1 MNIYMQYEHL
11 YIYSSLPCL
20 MRHKSK
26 IISNGTL
33 CLNLNSS
40 KEGMVSTRGPKF
52 KFCDGEKVLCYEP
65 DPTKAKVL
73 YDSKVLDVIVNKDQ
87 RGRKAV
93 EYLIHFQG
101 WNSSWDRCVTEEYVL
116 KDTEEN
122 RQLQRDL
129 AQKAQLQLGAY
140 LYRRERKK
148 RSHKLSERLNE
159 TENQEP
165 RRRARSGGSR
175 ATSATTGSSEDGSSG
190 QHADYDTE
198 EVITEED
205 TESSSDY
212 VGETSD
218 DEDSGGGSQSGASV
232 KPGIDLDIG
241 TTLRRILDQDYD
253 LITNKNKLAVL
264 PAQPTIANILES
276 WVQHFTT
283 TQLTNIPEKPQRNKT
298 NNTIEKTINEINICR
313 EVADGLR
320 IYFDFTLHD
329 LLLYRQEQ
337 EQYCNLKSSFLYT
350 EHPTLVK
357 EEPIENS
364 EVLVKE
370 EYEDTEYAHLPP
382 FQEHDQEIDTSKV
395 VANSKRRLRSYRVSS
410 IDENKQLRSYE
421 EIKQD
426 TGNLSSIASTSSRC
440 SSPRGVTLRIPPVT
454 SAQVNALLQQSN
466 KWRLM
471 PESAKPEGPPNPS
484 TYYGAIHL
492 TRLFVKL
499 PDLLQLTDIPHKKL
513 KVLLKYLDMFLSH
526 LEMHRE
532 WFGEQFY
539 MQVESQL
546 MSQTSNS

>member
-1 MNIYMQYEHL
+1 M
-11 YIYSSLPCL
+11 
-20 MRHKSK
+20 
-26 IISNGTL
+26 
-33 CLNLNSS
+33 
-40 KEGMVSTRGPKF
+40 
-52 KFCDGEKVLCYEP
+52 CYEP

-148 RSHKLSERLNE
+148 RSHKMSERLTE
-159 TENQEP
+159 TEHQEP

-198 EVITEED
+198 EVNTEED

-212 VGETSD
+212 MGETSD

-232 KPGIDLDIG
+232 KPGVDLDIG
-241 TTLRRILDQDYD
+241 STLKRILEQDYD
-253 LITNKNKLAVL
+253 LITNKNKLVVL
-264 PAQPTIANILES
+264 PAQPTVINILES

-298 NNTIEKTINEINICR
+298 NNTVEKTLNEVNLCR

-320 IYFDFTLHD
+320 VYFDFTLPHI
-329 LLLYRQEQ
+329 LLYRQES
-337 EQYCNLKSSFLYT
+337 EQYSSLKSSLLSNEQT
-350 EHPTLVK
+350 TAAPK
-357 EEPIENS
+357 EDSIENLEIS
-364 EVLVKE
+364 AKDEF
-370 EYEDTEYAHLPP
+370 EDTEYAHLPP
-382 FQEHDQEIDTSKV
+382 FQEHELEVDKPSN
-395 VANSKRRLRSYRVSS
+395 NSKRRLRSCRVSS
-410 IDENKQLRSYE
+410 VDESRQLRSYDE
-421 EIKQD
+421 VKQD
-426 TGNLSSIASTSSRC
+426 GGNL
-440 SSPRGVTLRIPPVT
+440 SSPRGVTLRMPPVVT
-454 SAQVNALLQQSN
+454 SAQVNSLLQQSN

-471 PESAKPEGPPNPS
+471 PQVPRQIEIPSPS

-499 PDLLQLTDIPHKKL
+499 PELLQSADISSKKL
-513 KVLLKYLDMFLSH
+513 KVLLKYLDMFLSY

-539 MQVESQL
+539 MQVENRTIL
-546 MSQTSNS
+546 QTSNV

>member
-1 MNIYMQYEHL
+1 
-11 YIYSSLPCL
+11 
-20 MRHKSK
+20 
-26 IISNGTL
+26 
-33 CLNLNSS
+33 
-40 KEGMVSTRGPKF
+40 MVSTRGPKF

-129 AQKAQLQLGAY
+129 AQKAQLHLGAY

-159 TENQEP
+159 NENREP

-232 KPGIDLDIG
+232 KPGIDLYIG
-241 TTLRRILDQDYD
+241 TVLRRILDQDYD

-264 PAQPTIANILES
+264 PSQPTVASILES

-298 NNTIEKTINEINICR
+298 NNTIEKTVNEINICR
-313 EVADGLR
+313 EIADGLR

-329 LLLYRQEQ
+329 LLLYRQER
-337 EQYCNLKSSFLYT
+337 EQYYNLKSSFLYT
-350 EHPTLVK
+350 EHSTLVK
-357 EEPIENS
+357 EEPVENS

-382 FQEHDQEIDTSKV
+382 FQEHDQEIDNASKTFT
-395 VANSKRRLRSYRVSS
+395 NSKRRLRSCRVSS
-410 IDENKQLRSYE
+410 IDENRQLRSYE

-426 TGNLSSIASTSSRC
+426 TGNLSS
-440 SSPRGVTLRIPPVT
+440 PRGVTLRIPVVT

-471 PESAKPEGPPNPS
+471 PESTKSEDLRSPS

-499 PDLLQLTDIPHKKL
+499 PDLLQSADIPNKKL
-513 KVLLKYLDMFLSH
+513 KILLKYLDMFLSY
-526 LEMHRE
+526 LEMHIE

-539 MQVESQL
+539 MQVENQLLSQA
-546 MSQTSNS
+546 SNS

>member
-1 MNIYMQYEHL
+1 
-11 YIYSSLPCL
+11 
-20 MRHKSK
+20 
-26 IISNGTL
+26 
-33 CLNLNSS
+33 
-40 KEGMVSTRGPKF
+40 MVSTRGPKF
-52 KFCDGEKVLCYEP
+52 KFSDGEKVLCYEP

-148 RSHKLSERLNE
+148 RSHKLSDRLNE

-198 EVITEED
+198 EIITEED

-212 VGETSD
+212 VGETSGDDD
-218 DEDSGGGSQSGASV
+218 DEDSGGGSQSGASPV
-232 KPGIDLDIG
+232 KPPAGIDLDIG

-253 LITNKNKLAVL
+253 LITRKNKLAVL
-264 PAQPTIANILES
+264 PAQPTVANILES

-283 TQLTNIPEKPQRNKT
+283 TQLTNIPSEKPPQRNKA
-298 NNTIEKTINEINICR
+298 NNTIEKTINDINICR

-337 EQYCNLKSSFLYT
+337 EQYSNLKSSFLSLSLYT
-350 EHPTLVK
+350 EHPTLVMK
-357 EEPIENS
+357 EEPTENS
-364 EVLVKE
+364 EISIKE
-370 EYEDTEYAHLPP
+370 EYEDNEYAHLPP
-382 FQEHDQEIDTSKV
+382 FQEHDQQQQQQQQVDRASKT
-395 VANSKRRLRSYRVSS
+395 VANFRRRLRSCRVNS
-410 IDENKQLRSYE
+410 IDENRQLLRGTYE

-426 TGNLSSIASTSSRC
+426 AGNL
-440 SSPRGVTLRIPPVT
+440 SSPRGVTLRIPPLVVT

-471 PESAKPEGPPNPS
+471 PEASKTTLGFPNPS

-499 PDLLQLTDIPHKKL
+499 PELLQLTDIPHKKL
-513 KVLLKYLDMFLSH
+513 KMLLKYLDMFLSY
-526 LEMHRE
+526 LEMHRG

-539 MQVESQL
+539 MQAENQQLISQ
-546 MSQTSNS
+546 SSTT

>member
-1 MNIYMQYEHL
+1 
-11 YIYSSLPCL
+11 
-20 MRHKSK
+20 
-26 IISNGTL
+26 
-33 CLNLNSS
+33 
-40 KEGMVSTRGPKF
+40 MVSTRGPKF
-52 KFCDGEKVLCYEP
+52 KFSDGEKVLCYEP

-129 AQKAQLQLGAY
+129 AQKAQLHIGAY
-140 LYRRERKK
+140 LYRRDRKK
-148 RSHKLSERLNE
+148 RSHKMSERL
-159 TENQEP
+159 TEAEHQEP

-198 EVITEED
+198 EVNTEED

-212 VGETSD
+212 MGETSD
-218 DEDSGGGSQSGASV
+218 DEDSGGGSQSGASI
-232 KPGIDLDIG
+232 KPGVDLDIG
-241 TTLRRILDQDYD
+241 STLKRILEQDYD
-253 LITNKNKLAVL
+253 LITNKNKLVVL
-264 PAQPTIANILES
+264 PAQPTVINILES
-276 WVQHFTT
+276 WVQHFTM

-298 NNTIEKTINEINICR
+298 NNTIEKTVNEVNISR

-320 IYFDFTLHD
+320 IYFDFTLPH
-329 LLLYRQEQ
+329 LLLYRQEK
-337 EQYCNLKSSFLYT
+337 EQYDSLKSSLT
-350 EHPTLVK
+350 NNEQTTIVPK
-357 EEPIENS
+357 EDLLENLEISTKDDIE
-364 EVLVKE
+364 
-370 EYEDTEYAHLPP
+370 DAEYAHLPP
-382 FQEHDQEIDTSKV
+382 FQEDLEMDNSCKPSS
-395 VANSKRRLRSYRVSS
+395 NSKRRLRSCRVNSA
-410 IDENKQLRSYE
+410 DESRQLRSYDE
-421 EIKQD
+421 GKQD
-426 TGNLSSIASTSSRC
+426 GGNLSSIASTSSRC
-440 SSPRGVTLRIPPVT
+440 SSPRGVTLRMPPVVT
-454 SAQVNALLQQSN
+454 SAQVNSLLQQSN

-471 PESAKPEGPPNPS
+471 PQALKQSDIPSPS

-499 PDLLQLTDIPHKKL
+499 PELLQSADISSKKL
-513 KVLLKYLDMFLSH
+513 KVLLKYLDMFLSY

-539 MQVESQL
+539 MQIENRTI
-546 MSQTSNS
+546 SQTSNV

>member
-1 MNIYMQYEHL
+1 
-11 YIYSSLPCL
+11 
-20 MRHKSK
+20 
-26 IISNGTL
+26 
-33 CLNLNSS
+33 
-40 KEGMVSTRGPKF
+40 MVSTRGPKF
-52 KFCDGEKVLCYEP
+52 KFSDGEKVLCYEP

-148 RSHKLSERLNE
+148 RSHKMSERLTE
-159 TENQEP
+159 TEHQEP

-198 EVITEED
+198 EINTEED

-212 VGETSD
+212 MGETSD
-218 DEDSGGGSQSGASV
+218 DEDSGGGSQSGASI
-232 KPGIDLDIG
+232 KPGIDLEIG
-241 TTLRRILDQDYD
+241 STLKRILEQDYD
-253 LITNKNKLAVL
+253 VITNKNKLVVL
-264 PAQPTIANILES
+264 PAQPTVINILES

-283 TQLTNIPEKPQRNKT
+283 TQLTNIPEKPQRNKA
-298 NNTIEKTINEINICR
+298 NNTIEKTVNEVNICR

-320 IYFDFTLHD
+320 IYFDFTLSH
-329 LLLYRQEQ
+329 LLLYRQEG
-337 EQYCNLKSSFLYT
+337 EQYCSLKS
-350 EHPTLVK
+350 TLLINEQATISPK
-357 EEPIENS
+357 EETIENLEIS
-364 EVLVKE
+364 AKE
-370 EYEDTEYAHLPP
+370 EFEETEYAHLPP
-382 FQEHDQEIDTSKV
+382 FQEHDSEMDNTSKPSN
-395 VANSKRRLRSYRVSS
+395 NSKRRLRSCRVSS
-410 IDENKQLRSYE
+410 IDESRQLRSYDE
-421 EIKQD
+421 GKQD
-426 TGNLSSIASTSSRC
+426 GGNLSSIASTSSRC
-440 SSPRGVTLRIPPVT
+440 SSPRGVTLRMPPVVT
-454 SAQVNALLQQSN
+454 SIQVNSLLQQSN

-471 PESAKPEGPPNPS
+471 PQVPRQSEIPS
-484 TYYGAIHL
+484 PSSYYGAIHL

-499 PDLLQLTDIPHKKL
+499 PELLQSADISSKKL
-513 KVLLKYLDMFLSH
+513 KVLLKYLDMFLSY

-539 MQVESQL
+539 MQTEN
-546 MSQTSNS
+546 QTILQTNNV

>member
-1 MNIYMQYEHL
+1 M
-11 YIYSSLPCL
+11 
-20 MRHKSK
+20 
-26 IISNGTL
+26 
-33 CLNLNSS
+33 
-40 KEGMVSTRGPKF
+40 
-52 KFCDGEKVLCYEP
+52 
-65 DPTKAKVL
+65 L

-148 RSHKLSERLNE
+148 RSHKMSERLTE
-159 TENQEP
+159 TEHQEP

-198 EVITEED
+198 EVNTEED

-212 VGETSD
+212 MGETSD

-232 KPGIDLDIG
+232 KPGVDLDIG
-241 TTLRRILDQDYD
+241 STLKRILEQDYD
-253 LITNKNKLAVL
+253 LITNKNKLVVL
-264 PAQPTIANILES
+264 PAQPTVINILES

-298 NNTIEKTINEINICR
+298 NNTVEKTLNEVNLCR

-320 IYFDFTLHD
+320 VYFDFTLPHI
-329 LLLYRQEQ
+329 LLYRQES
-337 EQYCNLKSSFLYT
+337 EQYSSLKSSLLSNEQT
-350 EHPTLVK
+350 TAAPK
-357 EEPIENS
+357 EDSIENLEIS
-364 EVLVKE
+364 AKDEF
-370 EYEDTEYAHLPP
+370 EDTEYAHLPP
-382 FQEHDQEIDTSKV
+382 FQEHELEVDKPSN
-395 VANSKRRLRSYRVSS
+395 NSKRRLRSCRVSS
-410 IDENKQLRSYE
+410 VDESRQLRSYDE
-421 EIKQD
+421 VKQD
-426 TGNLSSIASTSSRC
+426 GGNLSSSIASTSSRC
-440 SSPRGVTLRIPPVT
+440 SSPRGVTLRMPPVVT
-454 SAQVNALLQQSN
+454 SAQVNSLLQQSN

-471 PESAKPEGPPNPS
+471 PQVPRQIEIPSPS

-499 PDLLQLTDIPHKKL
+499 PELLQSADISSKKL
-513 KVLLKYLDMFLSH
+513 KVLLKYLDMFLSY

-539 MQVESQL
+539 MQVENRTIL
-546 MSQTSNS
+546 QTSNV

>member
-1 MNIYMQYEHL
+1 
-11 YIYSSLPCL
+11 
-20 MRHKSK
+20 
-26 IISNGTL
+26 
-33 CLNLNSS
+33 
-40 KEGMVSTRGPKF
+40 MVSTRGPKF
-52 KFCDGEKVLCYEP
+52 KFSDGEKVLCYEP

-148 RSHKLSERLNE
+148 RSHKMSERLTE
-159 TENQEP
+159 TEHQEP

-198 EVITEED
+198 EVNTEED

-212 VGETSD
+212 MGETSD
-218 DEDSGGGSQSGASV
+218 DDDSGGGSQSGASV
-232 KPGIDLDIG
+232 KPGVDLDIG
-241 TTLRRILDQDYD
+241 STLKRILEQDYD
-253 LITNKNKLAVL
+253 LITNKNKLVVL
-264 PAQPTIANILES
+264 PAQPTVINILES

-283 TQLTNIPEKPQRNKT
+283 TQLTNIPEKPQRNKA
-298 NNTIEKTINEINICR
+298 NHTIEKTLNEVNICR

-320 IYFDFTLHD
+320 IYFDFTLPH
-329 LLLYRQEQ
+329 LLLYRQEK
-337 EQYCNLKSSFLYT
+337 EQYCSLKS
-350 EHPTLVK
+350 TLLNNEQTTIIPK
-357 EEPIENS
+357 EESIENLEIS
-364 EVLVKE
+364 TKE
-370 EYEDTEYAHLPP
+370 EFEEAEYAHLPP
-382 FQEHDQEIDTSKV
+382 FPQEHDSEMDNVSKPLN
-395 VANSKRRLRSYRVSS
+395 NSKRRLRSCRVSS
-410 IDENKQLRSYE
+410 VDESRQLRSFDE
-421 EIKQD
+421 GKQD
-426 TGNLSSIASTSSRC
+426 GGNL
-440 SSPRGVTLRIPPVT
+440 SSPRGVTLRMPPVVT
-454 SAQVNALLQQSN
+454 SAQVNSLLQQSN
-466 KWRLM
+466 KWRLL
-471 PESAKPEGPPNPS
+471 PQISRQSEIPNPS
-484 TYYGAIHL
+484 TYYGVIHL

-499 PDLLQLTDIPHKKL
+499 PELLQSADLSSKKL
-513 KVLLKYLDMFLSH
+513 KVLLKYLDMFLSY

-539 MQVESQL
+539 MQMENRI
-546 MSQTSNS
+546 SQTSNV

>member
-1 MNIYMQYEHL
+1 
-11 YIYSSLPCL
+11 
-20 MRHKSK
+20 
-26 IISNGTL
+26 
-33 CLNLNSS
+33 
-40 KEGMVSTRGPKF
+40 MVSTRGPKF

-87 RGRKAV
+87 KGRKAV

-159 TENQEP
+159 NENQEP

-241 TTLRRILDQDYD
+241 TMLRRILDQDYE

-264 PAQPTIANILES
+264 PAQPTVASILES
-276 WVQHFTT
+276 WVHHFTT

-329 LLLYRQEQ
+329 LLLYRQER
-337 EQYCNLKSSFLYT
+337 EQYCNLKSFLYT
-350 EHPTLVK
+350 EQSTLVK
-357 EEPIENS
+357 EEPVENS

-382 FQEHDQEIDTSKV
+382 FQEHDQDVDNASKTLT
-395 VANSKRRLRSYRVSS
+395 NSKRRLRSCRVSS
-410 IDENKQLRSYE
+410 IDENRQLRSYE

-426 TGNLSSIASTSSRC
+426 TGNLSS
-440 SSPRGVTLRIPPVT
+440 PRGVTLRIPVVT
-454 SAQVNALLQQSN
+454 SARVSALLQQSN

-471 PESAKPEGPPNPS
+471 PESSKSEGLPSPS

-499 PDLLQLTDIPHKKL
+499 PDLLQSADIPNKKL
-513 KVLLKYLDMFLSH
+513 KVLLKYLDMFLSY

-539 MQVESQL
+539 MQVENQL
-546 MSQTSNS
+546 ISQTNNS

>member
-1 MNIYMQYEHL
+1 M
-11 YIYSSLPCL
+11 
-20 MRHKSK
+20 
-26 IISNGTL
+26 
-33 CLNLNSS
+33 
-40 KEGMVSTRGPKF
+40 
-52 KFCDGEKVLCYEP
+52 CYEP

-148 RSHKLSERLNE
+148 RSHKMSERLTE
-159 TENQEP
+159 TEHQEP

-198 EVITEED
+198 EVNTEED

-212 VGETSD
+212 MGETSD

-232 KPGIDLDIG
+232 KPGVDLDIG
-241 TTLRRILDQDYD
+241 STLKRILEQDYD
-253 LITNKNKLAVL
+253 LITNKNKLVVL
-264 PAQPTIANILES
+264 PAQPTVINILES

-298 NNTIEKTINEINICR
+298 NNTVEKTLNEVNLCR

-320 IYFDFTLHD
+320 VYFDFTLPHI
-329 LLLYRQEQ
+329 LLYRQES
-337 EQYCNLKSSFLYT
+337 EQYSSLKSSLLSNEQT
-350 EHPTLVK
+350 TAAPK
-357 EEPIENS
+357 EDSIENLEIS
-364 EVLVKE
+364 AKDEF
-370 EYEDTEYAHLPP
+370 EDTEYAHLPP
-382 FQEHDQEIDTSKV
+382 FQEHELEVDKPSN
-395 VANSKRRLRSYRVSS
+395 NSKRRLRSCRVSS
-410 IDENKQLRSYE
+410 VDESRQLRSYDE
-421 EIKQD
+421 VKQD
-426 TGNLSSIASTSSRC
+426 GGNLSSSIASTSSRC
-440 SSPRGVTLRIPPVT
+440 SSPRGVTLRMPPVVT
-454 SAQVNALLQQSN
+454 SAQVNSLLQQSN

-471 PESAKPEGPPNPS
+471 PQVPRQIEIPSPS

-499 PDLLQLTDIPHKKL
+499 PELLQSADISSKKL
-513 KVLLKYLDMFLSH
+513 KVLLKYLDMFLSY

-539 MQVESQL
+539 MQVENRTIL
-546 MSQTSNS
+546 QTSNV

>member
-1 MNIYMQYEHL
+1 
-11 YIYSSLPCL
+11 
-20 MRHKSK
+20 
-26 IISNGTL
+26 
-33 CLNLNSS
+33 
-40 KEGMVSTRGPKF
+40 MVSTRGPKF
-52 KFCDGEKVLCYEP
+52 KFSDGEKVLCYEP

-148 RSHKLSERLNE
+148 RSHKMSERLTE
-159 TENQEP
+159 TEHQEP

-198 EVITEED
+198 EVNTEED

-212 VGETSD
+212 MGETSD
-218 DEDSGGGSQSGASV
+218 DEDSGGGSQSGASM
-232 KPGIDLDIG
+232 KPGVDLDIG
-241 TTLRRILDQDYD
+241 STLKRILEQDYD
-253 LITNKNKLAVL
+253 LITNKNKLVVL
-264 PAQPTIANILES
+264 PAQPTVINILES
-276 WVQHFTT
+276 WVHHFTMS
-283 TQLTNIPEKPQRNKT
+283 QLTNIPEKPQRNKT
-298 NNTIEKTINEINICR
+298 NNTVEKTVNEVNICR

-320 IYFDFTLHD
+320 IYFDFTLPH
-329 LLLYRQEQ
+329 LLLYRQEK
-337 EQYCNLKSSFLYT
+337 EQYCSLKFSLLPSNEQT
-350 EHPTLVK
+350 TVIPK
-357 EEPIENS
+357 EELIENLEIS
-364 EVLVKE
+364 TKE
-370 EYEDTEYAHLPP
+370 EFEDTEYAHLPP
-382 FQEHDQEIDTSKV
+382 FQEHDSEMDNAFKPSG
-395 VANSKRRLRSYRVSS
+395 NSKRRLRSYRVSS
-410 IDENKQLRSYE
+410 VDESRQLRSYDE
-421 EIKQD
+421 GKQD
-426 TGNLSSIASTSSRC
+426 GGNLSSIASTSSRC
-440 SSPRGVTLRIPPVT
+440 SSPRGVTLRMPPVVT
-454 SAQVNALLQQSN
+454 SAQVNNLLQQSN

-471 PESAKPEGPPNPS
+471 PQVPKQNEIPS
-484 TYYGAIHL
+484 PSFYYGAIHL

-499 PDLLQLTDIPHKKL
+499 PELLQSADISSKRL
-513 KVLLKYLDMFLSH
+513 KVLLKYLDMFLSY

-539 MQVESQL
+539 MQMENRTI
-546 MSQTSNS
+546 SQTSNV

>member
-1 MNIYMQYEHL
+1 
-11 YIYSSLPCL
+11 
-20 MRHKSK
+20 
-26 IISNGTL
+26 
-33 CLNLNSS
+33 
-40 KEGMVSTRGPKF
+40 MVSTRGPKF
-52 KFCDGEKVLCYEP
+52 KFSDGEKVLCYEP

-148 RSHKLSERLNE
+148 RSHKMSERLTE
-159 TENQEP
+159 TEHQEP

-198 EVITEED
+198 EVNTEED

-212 VGETSD
+212 MGETSD

-232 KPGIDLDIG
+232 KPGVDLDIG
-241 TTLRRILDQDYD
+241 STLKRILEQDYD
-253 LITNKNKLAVL
+253 LITNKNKLVVL
-264 PAQPTIANILES
+264 PAQPTVINILES

-298 NNTIEKTINEINICR
+298 NNTVEKTLNEVNLCR

-320 IYFDFTLHD
+320 VYFDFTLPHI
-329 LLLYRQEQ
+329 LLYRQES
-337 EQYCNLKSSFLYT
+337 EQYSSLKSSLLSNEQT
-350 EHPTLVK
+350 TAAPK
-357 EEPIENS
+357 EDSIENLEIS
-364 EVLVKE
+364 AKDEF
-370 EYEDTEYAHLPP
+370 EDTEYAHLPP
-382 FQEHDQEIDTSKV
+382 FQEHELEVDKPSN
-395 VANSKRRLRSYRVSS
+395 NSKRRLRSCRVSS
-410 IDENKQLRSYE
+410 VDESRQLRSYDE
-421 EIKQD
+421 VKQD
-426 TGNLSSIASTSSRC
+426 GGNLSSSIASTSSRC
-440 SSPRGVTLRIPPVT
+440 SSPRGVTLRMPPVVT
-454 SAQVNALLQQSN
+454 SAQVNSLLQQSN

-471 PESAKPEGPPNPS
+471 PQVPRQIEIPSPS

-499 PDLLQLTDIPHKKL
+499 PELLQSADISSKKL
-513 KVLLKYLDMFLSH
+513 KVLLKYLDMFLSY

-539 MQVESQL
+539 MQVENRTIL
-546 MSQTSNS
+546 QTSNV

>member
-1 MNIYMQYEHL
+1 
-11 YIYSSLPCL
+11 
-20 MRHKSK
+20 
-26 IISNGTL
+26 
-33 CLNLNSS
+33 
-40 KEGMVSTRGPKF
+40 MVSTRGLKF
-52 KFCDGEKVLCYEP
+52 KFSDGEKVLCYEP

-73 YDSKVLDVIVNKDQ
+73 YDSKVLDVIINKDQ

-148 RSHKLSERLNE
+148 RSHKMSERLTE
-159 TENQEP
+159 TEHQEP

-198 EVITEED
+198 EVNTEED

-212 VGETSD
+212 MGETSD
-218 DEDSGGGSQSGASV
+218 DEDSGGGSQSGASM

-241 TTLRRILDQDYD
+241 STLKRILEQDCD
-253 LITNKNKLAVL
+253 LIANKNKLVVL
-264 PAQPTIANILES
+264 PAQPTVINILES

-283 TQLTNIPEKPQRNKT
+283 TQLTNIPEKPQRNKA
-298 NNTIEKTINEINICR
+298 NNTIEKTVSEINMCR

-320 IYFDFTLHD
+320 IYFDFTLPH
-329 LLLYRQEQ
+329 LLLYRQEK
-337 EQYCNLKSSFLYT
+337 EQHCSLKTSLLSNDQATVL
-350 EHPTLVK
+350 PK
-357 EEPIENS
+357 EELIENL
-364 EVLVKE
+364 EIPTKE
-370 EYEDTEYAHLPP
+370 EFEDTEYAHLPP
-382 FQEHDQEIDTSKV
+382 FQEHESEMDNTSKPSG
-395 VANSKRRLRSYRVSS
+395 NSKRRLRSCRVSS
-410 IDENKQLRSYE
+410 VDESRQLRSYDE
-421 EIKQD
+421 GKQD
-426 TGNLSSIASTSSRC
+426 GGNLSSIASTSSRC
-440 SSPRGVTLRIPPVT
+440 SSPRGVTLRMPPVVT
-454 SAQVNALLQQSN
+454 SAQVNSLLQQSN

-471 PESAKPEGPPNPS
+471 PPVPKQNETPSPS

-499 PDLLQLTDIPHKKL
+499 PELLQSADIPSKKL
-513 KVLLKYLDMFLSH
+513 KVLLKYLDMFLSY

-539 MQVESQL
+539 FQVENRTI
-546 MSQTSNS
+546 SQTMPLLPLRLNLSNTEGQDQTESPTITNR

>member
-1 MNIYMQYEHL
+1 
-11 YIYSSLPCL
+11 
-20 MRHKSK
+20 
-26 IISNGTL
+26 
-33 CLNLNSS
+33 
-40 KEGMVSTRGPKF
+40 MVSTRGPKF

-148 RSHKLSERLNE
+148 RSHKMSERLTE
-159 TENQEP
+159 TEHQER

-198 EVITEED
+198 EVNTEED

-212 VGETSD
+212 MGETSD
-218 DEDSGGGSQSGASV
+218 DEDSGGGSQSGAS
-232 KPGIDLDIG
+232 KPGVDIDIG
-241 TTLRRILDQDYD
+241 STLKRILEQDHD
-253 LITNKNKLAVL
+253 LISNKNKLVVL
-264 PAQPTIANILES
+264 PAQPTVINILET

-283 TQLTNIPEKPQRNKT
+283 TQLTNIPEKPQRNKAT
-298 NNTIEKTINEINICR
+298 NTLEKTVNEVNICR

-320 IYFDFTLHD
+320 IYFDFTLPH
-329 LLLYRQEQ
+329 LLLYRQER
-337 EQYCNLKSSFLYT
+337 EQYASLKSSLLSNEQAIIPKERTT
-350 EHPTLVK
+350 ENPEMSIK
-357 EEPIENS
+357 EEFDDS
-364 EVLVKE
+364 
-370 EYEDTEYAHLPP
+370 EYAHLPP
-382 FQEHDQEIDTSKV
+382 FQEHDSEMDNTNKPSN
-395 VANSKRRLRSYRVSS
+395 NSKRRLRSYRVSS
-410 IDENKQLRSYE
+410 VDESRQLRSYDE
-421 EIKQD
+421 GKQD
-426 TGNLSSIASTSSRC
+426 GGNLSSIASTSSRC
-440 SSPRGVTLRIPPVT
+440 SSPRGVTLRMPPVVT

-471 PESAKPEGPPNPS
+471 PQILGQSENQPGPSA
-484 TYYGAIHL
+484 YYGAIHL

-499 PDLLQLTDIPHKKL
+499 PELLQSTDILNKKL
-513 KVLLKYLDMFLSH
+513 KVLLKYLDMFLSY

-539 MQVESQL
+539 MQVESQTIL
-546 MSQTSNS
+546 PNE

>member
-1 MNIYMQYEHL
+1 
-11 YIYSSLPCL
+11 
-20 MRHKSK
+20 
-26 IISNGTL
+26 
-33 CLNLNSS
+33 
-40 KEGMVSTRGPKF
+40 MVSTRGPKF

-218 DEDSGGGSQSGASV
+218 DEDSGGGSQSGASI

-253 LITNKNKLAVL
+253 LITNKTKLAVL
-264 PAQPTIANILES
+264 PAQPTVANILES

-283 TQLTNIPEKPQRNKT
+283 TQLTNIPEKPQRNKA

-329 LLLYRQEQ
+329 LLLYRQER
-337 EQYCNLKSSFLYT
+337 EQYCNLKSSFLYG

-382 FQEHDQEIDTSKV
+382 FQEHDQEIDTSKTIT
-395 VANSKRRLRSYRVSS
+395 NSKRRLRSYRVSS
-410 IDENKQLRSYE
+410 IDENRQLRSYE

-440 SSPRGVTLRIPPVT
+440 SSPRGVTLRIPVVT

-471 PESAKPEGPPNPS
+471 PESSKSEGSPNPS

-513 KVLLKYLDMFLSH
+513 KVLLKYLDMFLSY

-539 MQVESQL
+539 MQMESQL
-546 MSQTSNS
+546 IPQTSNST

>member
-1 MNIYMQYEHL
+1 
-11 YIYSSLPCL
+11 
-20 MRHKSK
+20 
-26 IISNGTL
+26 
-33 CLNLNSS
+33 
-40 KEGMVSTRGPKF
+40 MVSTRGPKF
-52 KFCDGEKVLCYEP
+52 KFSDGEKVLCYEP

-148 RSHKLSERLNE
+148 RSHKMSERLTE
-159 TENQEP
+159 TEHQEP

-198 EVITEED
+198 EVNTEED

-212 VGETSD
+212 MGETSD
-218 DEDSGGGSQSGASV
+218 DEDSGGGSQSGASM
-232 KPGIDLDIG
+232 KPGVDLDIG
-241 TTLRRILDQDYD
+241 STLKRILELDYD
-253 LITNKNKLAVL
+253 LITNKNKLVVL
-264 PAQPTIANILES
+264 PAQPTVINILES

-283 TQLTNIPEKPQRNKT
+283 TQLTNIPDKPQRNKT
-298 NNTIEKTINEINICR
+298 NNTIEKTVNEVNICR

-320 IYFDFTLHD
+320 IYFDFTLPH
-329 LLLYRQEQ
+329 LLLYRQEK
-337 EQYCNLKSSFLYT
+337 EQHNSLKFSLLSN
-350 EHPTLVK
+350 EEPISISK
-357 EEPIENS
+357 EEPIDIS
-364 EVLVKE
+364 EIPAKE
-370 EYEDTEYAHLPP
+370 DFEDTEYAHLPP
-382 FQEHDQEIDTSKV
+382 FQEHDSEMDTTNKPSS
-395 VANSKRRLRSYRVSS
+395 NSKRRLRSCRVSS
-410 IDENKQLRSYE
+410 VDESRQLRSYDE
-421 EIKQD
+421 GKQD
-426 TGNLSSIASTSSRC
+426 GGNLSSIASTSSRC
-440 SSPRGVTLRIPPVT
+440 SSPRGVTLRMPPVVT
-454 SAQVNALLQQSN
+454 SAQVNTLLQQSN

-471 PESAKPEGPPNPS
+471 PQVSKQIETPSPS

-499 PDLLQLTDIPHKKL
+499 PELLQSTDISNKKL
-513 KVLLKYLDMFLSH
+513 KVLLKYLDMFLSY

-539 MQVESQL
+539 MQIDSRIIP
-546 MSQTSNS
+546 QTSNI

>member
-1 MNIYMQYEHL
+1 
-11 YIYSSLPCL
+11 
-20 MRHKSK
+20 
-26 IISNGTL
+26 
-33 CLNLNSS
+33 
-40 KEGMVSTRGPKF
+40 MVSTRGPKF

-159 TENQEP
+159 SENQEP

-241 TTLRRILDQDYD
+241 NTLRRILDQDHD

-264 PAQPTIANILES
+264 PAQPTVSSILES

-283 TQLTNIPEKPQRNKT
+283 TQLTNIPEKPQRKKT
-298 NNTIEKTINEINICR
+298 NNSVEQTIHEVNICR

-329 LLLYRQEQ
+329 LLLYRQER
-337 EQYCNLKSSFLYT
+337 EQYCALKSSFLYA
-350 EHPTLVK
+350 EHSVLVK

-364 EVLVKE
+364 EVIIKE
-370 EYEDTEYAHLPP
+370 EFEDTEYAHLPP
-382 FQEHDQEIDTSKV
+382 FQEHEQEMDSTTKTLT
-395 VANSKRRLRSYRVSS
+395 NSKRRLRSCRVSS
-410 IDENKQLRSYE
+410 VDESRQLRSYE
-421 EIKQD
+421 DVKD
-426 TGNLSSIASTSSRC
+426 SGNL
-440 SSPRGVTLRIPPVT
+440 SSPRGVTLRMPVVT
-454 SAQVNALLQQSN
+454 SARVTTLLQQSN

-471 PESAKPEGPPNPS
+471 PESSKLESPPNPS

-492 TRLFVKL
+492 TRLFVIL
-499 PDLLQLTDIPHKKL
+499 PDLLQSTDIPSKKL
-513 KVLLKYLDMFLSH
+513 KVLLKYLDMFLSY

-532 WFGEQFY
+532 WFGAQFY
-539 MQVESQL
+539 MQVENQL
-546 MSQTSNS
+546 LPQQSNS

>member
-1 MNIYMQYEHL
+1 
-11 YIYSSLPCL
+11 
-20 MRHKSK
+20 
-26 IISNGTL
+26 
-33 CLNLNSS
+33 
-40 KEGMVSTRGPKF
+40 MVSTRGPKF

-148 RSHKLSERLNE
+148 RSHKMSERLIE
-159 TENQEP
+159 AEHQEP

-198 EVITEED
+198 EANTEED

-212 VGETSD
+212 MGETSD
-218 DEDSGGGSQSGASV
+218 DEDSGGGSQSGASM
-232 KPGIDLDIG
+232 KSIDLDIG
-241 TTLRRILDQDYD
+241 PTLKRFLEQDHD
-253 LITNKNKLAVL
+253 LIINKNKFVVL
-264 PAQPTIANILES
+264 PAQPTVVNILES

-283 TQLTNIPEKPQRNKT
+283 TQLTNIPEKPQRNKAY
-298 NNTIEKTINEINICR
+298 NTIEKAVNDVNICR
-313 EVADGLR
+313 ETADGLR
-320 IYFDFTLHD
+320 IYFDFTLSH
-329 LLLYRQEQ
+329 LLLYRQEK
-337 EQYCNLKSSFLYT
+337 EQYSSLKASLLCNNVSAPVMVIKDELS
-350 EHPTLVK
+350 
-357 EEPIENS
+357 ENS
-364 EVLVKE
+364 EILGKE
-370 EYEDTEYAHLPP
+370 EFEDTEYAHLPP
-382 FQEHDQEIDTSKV
+382 FQEHDTEMDNTVKSLN
-395 VANSKRRLRSYRVSS
+395 NSKRKLRSCRVSS
-410 IDENKQLRSYE
+410 VDESRQLRSYDE
-421 EIKQD
+421 GKQD
-426 TGNLSSIASTSSRC
+426 GGNLSSIASTSSRC
-440 SSPRGVTLRIPPVT
+440 SSPRGVTLRMPLIT
-454 SAQVNALLQQSN
+454 SGQVNALLQQSN

-471 PESAKPEGPPNPS
+471 PEILNSGCILGPS
-484 TYYGAIHL
+484 TYYGAVHL

-499 PDLLQLTDIPHKKL
+499 PELLQSTDITNKKL
-513 KVLLKYLDMFLSH
+513 KILLKYLDMFLSY

-539 MQVESQL
+539 MQVEDRNL
-546 MSQTSNS
+546 TSIQINSTTQINN

>member
-1 MNIYMQYEHL
+1 M
-11 YIYSSLPCL
+11 
-20 MRHKSK
+20 
-26 IISNGTL
+26 
-33 CLNLNSS
+33 
-40 KEGMVSTRGPKF
+40 
-52 KFCDGEKVLCYEP
+52 
-65 DPTKAKVL
+65 L

-148 RSHKLSERLNE
+148 RSHKMSERLTE
-159 TENQEP
+159 TEHQEP

-198 EVITEED
+198 EVNTEED

-212 VGETSD
+212 MGETSD

-232 KPGIDLDIG
+232 KPGVDLDIG
-241 TTLRRILDQDYD
+241 STLKRILEQDYD
-253 LITNKNKLAVL
+253 LITNKNKLVVL
-264 PAQPTIANILES
+264 PAQPTVINILES

-298 NNTIEKTINEINICR
+298 NNTVEKTLNEVNLCR

-320 IYFDFTLHD
+320 VYFDFTLPHI
-329 LLLYRQEQ
+329 LLYRQES
-337 EQYCNLKSSFLYT
+337 EQYSSLKSSLLSNEQT
-350 EHPTLVK
+350 TAAPK
-357 EEPIENS
+357 EDSIENLEIS
-364 EVLVKE
+364 AKDEF
-370 EYEDTEYAHLPP
+370 EDTEYAHLPP
-382 FQEHDQEIDTSKV
+382 FQEHELEVDKPSN
-395 VANSKRRLRSYRVSS
+395 NSKRRLRSCRVSS
-410 IDENKQLRSYE
+410 VDESRQLRSYDE
-421 EIKQD
+421 VKQD
-426 TGNLSSIASTSSRC
+426 GGNL
-440 SSPRGVTLRIPPVT
+440 SSPRGVTLRMPPVVT
-454 SAQVNALLQQSN
+454 SAQVNSLLQQSN

-471 PESAKPEGPPNPS
+471 PQVPRQIEIPSPS

-499 PDLLQLTDIPHKKL
+499 PELLQSADISSKKL
-513 KVLLKYLDMFLSH
+513 KVLLKYLDMFLSY

-539 MQVESQL
+539 MQVENRTIL
-546 MSQTSNS
+546 QTSNV

>member
-1 MNIYMQYEHL
+1 
-11 YIYSSLPCL
+11 
-20 MRHKSK
+20 
-26 IISNGTL
+26 
-33 CLNLNSS
+33 
-40 KEGMVSTRGPKF
+40 MVSTRGPKF

-148 RSHKLSERLNE
+148 RSHKMSERLIE
-159 TENQEP
+159 AEHQEP

-198 EVITEED
+198 QEVNTEED

-212 VGETSD
+212 MDESSD
-218 DEDSGGGSQSGASV
+218 DEDSGGGSQSGASM

-241 TTLRRILDQDYD
+241 TTLKRILEQDYD
-253 LITNKNKLAVL
+253 LITNKNKLIVL
-264 PAQPTIANILES
+264 PAQPTVINILES

-283 TQLTNIPEKPQRNKT
+283 TQLTNIPEKPQRNKA
-298 NNTIEKTINEINICR
+298 NTTLEKTLNDVNMCR

-320 IYFDFTLHD
+320 IYFDFTLPH
-329 LLLYRQEQ
+329 LLLYRQER
-337 EQYCNLKSSFLYT
+337 EQYTSLKSSVLYNSRQT
-350 EHPTLVK
+350 TAVK
-357 EEPIENS
+357 EEPSENL
-364 EVLVKE
+364 EMAVKE
-370 EYEDTEYAHLPP
+370 DAYEDTEYAHLPP
-382 FQEHDQEIDTSKV
+382 FQEQDTEAGNATKPS
-395 VANSKRRLRSYRVSS
+395 NNPKRRLRSCRVNSV
-410 IDENKQLRSYE
+410 DESRQLRSYDE
-421 EIKQD
+421 GKQD
-426 TGNLSSIASTSSRC
+426 GGNLSSIASTSSRC
-440 SSPRGVTLRIPPVT
+440 SSPRGVTLRMPPVVT
-454 SAQVNALLQQSN
+454 SAQVNTLLQQSN

-471 PESAKPEGPPNPS
+471 PELPNTGGQTGPS
-484 TYYGAIHL
+484 TYYGAVHL

-499 PDLLQLTDIPHKKL
+499 PELLQSTDISNKKL
-513 KVLLKYLDMFLSH
+513 KVLLKYLDMFLSY

-539 MQVESQL
+539 MQTEIRTIQ
-546 MSQTSNS
+546 QTINI

>member
-1 MNIYMQYEHL
+1 
-11 YIYSSLPCL
+11 
-20 MRHKSK
+20 
-26 IISNGTL
+26 
-33 CLNLNSS
+33 
-40 KEGMVSTRGPKF
+40 MVSTRGPKF

-148 RSHKLSERLNE
+148 RSHKMSERLIE
-159 TENQEP
+159 AEHQEP

-198 EVITEED
+198 EVNTEED

-212 VGETSD
+212 MGETSD
-218 DEDSGGGSQSGASV
+218 DEDSGGGSQSGASMKSV
-232 KPGIDLDIG
+232 DLDIG
-241 TTLRRILDQDYD
+241 PTLKRLLEQDHD
-253 LITNKNKLAVL
+253 LIVNKNKLVVL
-264 PAQPTIANILES
+264 PAQPTVVNILES

-283 TQLTNIPEKPQRNKT
+283 TQLTNIPEKPQRNKAY
-298 NNTIEKTINEINICR
+298 NTIEKAVNDVNICR
-313 EVADGLR
+313 ETADGLR
-320 IYFDFTLHD
+320 IYFDFTLPH
-329 LLLYRQEQ
+329 LLLYRQER
-337 EQYCNLKSSFLYT
+337 EQYGSLKASLLCNNVSA
-350 EHPTLVK
+350 PAIVVK
-357 EEPIENS
+357 DESPENS
-364 EVLVKE
+364 EILGKE
-370 EYEDTEYAHLPP
+370 EFEDTEYAHLPP
-382 FQEHDQEIDTSKV
+382 FQEHDTEMDNTVKLLN
-395 VANSKRRLRSYRVSS
+395 NSKRKLRSCRVSS
-410 IDENKQLRSYE
+410 VDESRQLRSYDE
-421 EIKQD
+421 GKQD
-426 TGNLSSIASTSSRC
+426 GGNLSSIASTSSRC
-440 SSPRGVTLRIPPVT
+440 SSPRGVTLRMPPVT
-454 SAQVNALLQQSN
+454 SGQVNALLQQSN

-471 PESAKPEGPPNPS
+471 PENSNSGSISSSS
-484 TYYGAIHL
+484 TYYGAVHL

-499 PDLLQLTDIPHKKL
+499 PELLQSTDVTSKKL
-513 KVLLKYLDMFLSH
+513 KVLLKYLDMFLSY

-539 MQVESQL
+539 MQVEDRNL
-546 MSQTSNS
+546 TSMQINSTTQMNN

>member
-1 MNIYMQYEHL
+1 
-11 YIYSSLPCL
+11 
-20 MRHKSK
+20 
-26 IISNGTL
+26 
-33 CLNLNSS
+33 
-40 KEGMVSTRGPKF
+40 MVSTRGPKF

-198 EVITEED
+198 EIITEED

-241 TTLRRILDQDYD
+241 TTLRRILDQDHD
-253 LITNKNKLAVL
+253 LITRKNKLAVL
-264 PAQPTIANILES
+264 PAQPTVGNILES

-283 TQLTNIPEKPQRNKT
+283 TQLTNIPEKPQRNKA
-298 NNTIEKTINEINICR
+298 NNTIEKTVNDINICR

-337 EQYCNLKSSFLYT
+337 EQYCNLKSSFLYA
-350 EHPTLVK
+350 EHPILVK
-357 EEPIENS
+357 EEPS
-364 EVLVKE
+364 EHSEISIKE
-370 EYEDTEYAHLPP
+370 EYEDNEYAHLPP
-382 FQEHDQEIDTSKV
+382 FQEHDQEVDTSKS
-395 VANSKRRLRSYRVSS
+395 VANFRRRLRSCRISS
-410 IDENKQLRSYE
+410 IDENRQLRSYD

-426 TGNLSSIASTSSRC
+426 TGNM
-440 SSPRGVTLRIPPVT
+440 SSPRGVTLRIPFVT

-471 PESAKPEGPPNPS
+471 PESSKSVGSPPNPS

-499 PDLLQLTDIPHKKL
+499 PELLQLTDIPHKKL
-513 KVLLKYLDMFLSH
+513 KVLLKYLDMFLSY

-539 MQVESQL
+539 MQAENQLISQ
-546 MSQTSNS
+546 SSNT

>member
-1 MNIYMQYEHL
+1 
-11 YIYSSLPCL
+11 
-20 MRHKSK
+20 
-26 IISNGTL
+26 
-33 CLNLNSS
+33 
-40 KEGMVSTRGPKF
+40 MVSTRGLKV

-87 RGRKAV
+87 RGKKAV

-148 RSHKLSERLNE
+148 RNHKMSERLTE
-159 TENQEP
+159 TEHQEP

-198 EVITEED
+198 EANTEED

-212 VGETSD
+212 MGESSD
-218 DEDSGGGSQSGASV
+218 DEDSGGGSQSGASI

-241 TTLRRILDQDYD
+241 NTLKRILEQDHD
-253 LITNKNKLAVL
+253 LITNKNKLVVL
-264 PAQPTIANILES
+264 PAQPTVINILES
-276 WVQHFTT
+276 WVHHFTT

-298 NNTIEKTINEINICR
+298 NNTLEKTVNDVNLCR

-320 IYFDFTLHD
+320 IYFDFTLPH
-329 LLLYRQEQ
+329 LLLYRQER
-337 EQYCNLKSSFLYT
+337 EQYSSPKSFSSSNERPGVAKEDLIENLETSA
-350 EHPTLVK
+350 K
-357 EEPIENS
+357 EE
-364 EVLVKE
+364 LE
-370 EYEDTEYAHLPP
+370 ETEYAHLPP
-382 FQEHDQEIDTSKV
+382 FQDQDSELDNTSKL
-395 VANSKRRLRSYRVSS
+395 NSSKRRLRSCRVSS
-410 IDENKQLRSYE
+410 VDESRQLRSYDE
-421 EIKQD
+421 GKQD
-426 TGNLSSIASTSSRC
+426 GGNLSSIASTSSRC
-440 SSPRGVTLRIPPVT
+440 SSPRGVTLRMPPVT

-471 PESAKPEGPPNPS
+471 PQGSMQLEKAPSPS

-499 PDLLQLTDIPHKKL
+499 PELLQSADIQSKKL
-513 KVLLKYLDMFLSH
+513 KVLLKYLDMFLSY

-539 MQVESQL
+539 MQAERENPSTPTSQ
-546 MSQTSNS
+546 MNNV

>member
-1 MNIYMQYEHL
+1 
-11 YIYSSLPCL
+11 
-20 MRHKSK
+20 
-26 IISNGTL
+26 
-33 CLNLNSS
+33 
-40 KEGMVSTRGPKF
+40 MVSTRGLKF
-52 KFCDGEKVLCYEP
+52 KFCDGERVLCYEP

-73 YDSKVLDVIVNKDQ
+73 YDSKVVDIIINKDQ
-87 RGRKAV
+87 KGRKAV

-148 RSHKLSERLNE
+148 RSHKMSERLTE
-159 TENQEP
+159 TEHQEP

-198 EVITEED
+198 EVNTEED

-212 VGETSD
+212 IDESSD
-218 DEDSGGGSQSGASV
+218 DEDSCGGSQSGVSMR
-232 KPGIDLDIG
+232 PGVDLDIG
-241 TTLRRILDQDYD
+241 GTLKRILEQDYD
-253 LITNKNKLAVL
+253 LINHKNKLVVL
-264 PAQPTIANILES
+264 PAQPTVISILES

-283 TQLTNIPEKPQRNKT
+283 TQLTNIPEKPQRNKA
-298 NNTIEKTINEINICR
+298 NNTIERTVNDVNLCR

-320 IYFDFTLHD
+320 VYFDFTLPH
-329 LLLYRQEQ
+329 LLLYRQER
-337 EQYCNLKSSFLYT
+337 EQYSSLKSSLLYNEQT
-350 EHPTLVK
+350 SVVVK
-357 EEPIENS
+357 EEPIEKRTSAARNS
-364 EVLVKE
+364 EMCVKE
-370 EYEDTEYAHLPP
+370 EFEDTEYAHLPP
-382 FQEHDQEIDTSKV
+382 FQEHDSEMDSVSKPISS
-395 VANSKRRLRSYRVSS
+395 SKRKLRSCRVSS
-410 IDENKQLRSYE
+410 VDESRQLRSYDE
-421 EIKQD
+421 GKQD
-426 TGNLSSIASTSSRC
+426 GGNL
-440 SSPRGVTLRIPPVT
+440 SSPRGVTRGVMPPVVT

-471 PESAKPEGPPNPS
+471 PEIPKQNANALGPSA
-484 TYYGAIHL
+484 YYGAIHL

-499 PDLLQLTDIPHKKL
+499 PELLQSTDIANKKL
-513 KVLLKYLDMFLSH
+513 KVLLKYLDMFLSY

-539 MQVESQL
+539 MQVENRTIL
-546 MSQTSNS
+546 